1 MVRLKRTIAKVN
13 ICLEIQTMVGLN
25 YVNMDNISERI
36 RYLVNIEANGSADKF
51 GLKTGFSGQTI
62 RNVTE
67 TKRNRPSLDL
77 VRKILS
83 TFVYVSPDWLLFGK
97 EPLQREKV
105 DNSSA
110 PPEWLLRR
118 VEELA
123 IENNDLKK
131 ELCRLANSKK
141 NNELDHVKEHD
152 PELI

>member
-1 MVRLKRTIAKVN
+1 MS
-13 ICLEIQTMVGLN
+13 
-25 YVNMDNISERI
+25 DISDRI
-36 RYLVNIEANGSADKF
+36 LYLVEKEAGGNAEKF
-51 GLKTGFSGQTI
+51 GEMTGFSGQAI
-62 RNVTE
+62 RNVSE
-67 TKRNRPSLDL
+67 LKRNRPSLDL
-77 VRKILS
+77 IKSILQ
-83 TFVYVSPDWLLFGK
+83 TCVWISPDWLLFGK

-131 ELCRLANSKK
+131 ELCRLTNSKK
-141 NNELDHVKEHD
+141 NNDINHVKEHD

>member
-1 MVRLKRTIAKVN
+1 MS
-13 ICLEIQTMVGLN
+13 
-25 YVNMDNISERI
+25 DISDRI
-36 RYLVNIEANGSADKF
+36 LYLVEKEAGGNAEKF
-51 GLKTGFSGQTI
+51 GEMTGFSGQAI
-62 RNVTE
+62 RNVSE
-67 TKRNRPSLDL
+67 LKRNRPSLDL
-77 VRKILS
+77 IKSILQ
-83 TFVYVSPDWLLFGK
+83 TCVWISPDWLLFGK

-110 PPEWLLRR
+110 PPEWLLKR

>member
-1 MVRLKRTIAKVN
+1 
-13 ICLEIQTMVGLN
+13 MVGLN

-131 ELCRLANSKK
+131 ELCRLVNSKK